1 MAARTKARKRAL
13 DVLFE
18 AEQRGENVLTVLD
31 RRLVDSGREA
41 PLPPYATQIVRGVV
55 SRWSELDAIVADAS
69 TEWPLKRMP
78 AVDRNLLRIGAWE
91 LLCNDDVSVAV
102 AIDEA
107 VELARDLS
115 TDDSPRFING
125 VLGRVAR
132 DAPALRPLPDES
144 TVEASADAA
153 EQSDAD
159 DA

>member
-18 AEQRGENVLTVLD
+18 ADQRGINVGDALES
-31 RRLVDSGREA
+31 RLKDSGRET
-41 PLPPYATQIVRGVV
+41 PLPAYAVEIVRGVLA
-55 SRWSELDAIVADAS
+55 RWRELDAILTDAS
-69 TEWPLKRMP
+69 PDWPLTRMP

-91 LLCNDDVSVAV
+91 ILCNDEVSVAV

-115 TDDSPRFING
+115 TDDSPRFVNG

-132 DAPALRPLPDES
+132 EAPALG
-144 TVEASADAA
+144 SADGGVDGAG
-153 EQSDAD
+153 D
-159 DA
+159 DEAGGPQEPA